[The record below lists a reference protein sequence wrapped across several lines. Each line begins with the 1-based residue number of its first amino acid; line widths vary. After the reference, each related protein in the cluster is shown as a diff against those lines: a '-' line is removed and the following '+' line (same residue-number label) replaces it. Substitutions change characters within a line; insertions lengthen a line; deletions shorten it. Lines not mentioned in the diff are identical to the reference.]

1 MDYVRPVVNVAL
13 ATSLLLDLD
22 AGEAEAIA
30 LAVESKADWLL
41 IDERLAGEWRALRAE
56 VRRHPRLAL
65 KAKHDGHL
73 VAIKAVLDDLRSRAG
88 FHVSEELYKTVLQNA
103 GEPS

>member
-1 MDYVRPVVNVAL
+1 MVNVAL

-41 IDERLAGEWRALRAE
+41 IDERLG
-56 VRRHPRLAL
+56 RRVAARFGLKCVGILGLLL

-88 FHVSEELYKTVLQNA
+88 FHVSEELYETVLQNA